1 MIGSIRV
8 LLVDDHAVV
17 RSGLRL
23 LLEKEKD
30 IAVVGEAD
38 SGKSAIEQAVALHP
52 DIIVMDITLPDFDG
66 IETTRRIRAEIP
78 GSRVLALTMHDE
90 DTYLVP
96 FLQAG
101 GMGYVRKS
109 SGDRDLVEAIRRV
122 ARGESFLQP
131 EGIDA
136 IVRKQHPHEP
146 GPEILSERER
156 QVLTLTAK
164 GHTSR
169 EIGNQLALSPR
180 TVETYRERIMQKL
193 GLEHRSELVEYA
205 LRHKLLG

>member
-1 MIGSIRV
+1 MTETIRV

-23 LLEKEKD
+23 LLEKEKG
-30 IAVVGEAD
+30 IAVIGEAN
-38 SGKSAIEQAVALHP
+38 SGARAVEQALALRP
-52 DIIVMDITLPDFDG
+52 DVIVMDITLPDFDG
-66 IETTRRIRAEIP
+66 IETTRRIRAEIQDAC
-78 GSRVLALTMHDE
+78 VLALTMHGE
-90 DTYLVP
+90 ETYLVP

-131 EGIDA
+131 EGVDA
-136 IVRKQHPHEP
+136 IVRQQHTREP
-146 GPEILSERER
+146 GPETLSERER
-156 QVLTLTAK
+156 QVLALTAK

-169 EIGNQLALSPR
+169 EIGDQLALSPR

-193 GLEHRSELVEYA
+193 GLGHRSELVEYA
-205 LRHKLLG
+205 LRHNLLG

>member
-1 MIGSIRV
+1 MTRAVRV
-8 LLVDDHAVV
+8 LLVDDHAIV

-38 SGKSAIEQAVALHP
+38 SGARAVEQALTLHP
-52 DIIVMDITLPDFDG
+52 DVIVMDITLPDLDG
-66 IETTRRIRAEIP
+66 IETTRRIRAEFP
-78 GSRVLALTMHDE
+78 DACVLALTMHGE
-90 DTYLVP
+90 ETYLVP

-131 EGIDA
+131 EGVET
-136 IVRKQHPHEP
+136 IVRKQRTREL

-156 QVLTLTAK
+156 QVLVLTAK

-169 EIGNQLALSPR
+169 EIGDQLALSPR

-193 GLEHRSELVEYA
+193 GLGHRSELVEYA
-205 LRHKLLG
+205 LRHNLLG